1 MRIQKDRTAL
11 RMPTIAEMRNP
22 KLAKFGDLGMSR
34 PQRRRQIKLE
44 RKIYNLAANK
54 GTVNSLGI
62 GMVHEKKYVPMNCAM
77 CGEHMKDIHDTHNP
91 YPVADFIYAKR
102 SNETDVA
109 DRCCTSC
116 DEKVVIPA
124 RVDLYRKD
132 KSNENKRFVL
142 HADMIVRPN
151 STMHLRNPIPSVI
164 DDILTIVH
172 PIAE

>member
-1 MRIQKDRTAL
+1 MTNK
-11 RMPTIAEMRNP
+11 
-22 KLAKFGDLGMSR
+22 
-34 PQRRRQIKLE
+34 QRRYAETMK
-44 RKIYNLAANK
+44 KIYNSTPTMIN
-54 GTVNSLGI
+54 
-62 GMVHEKKYVPMNCAM
+62 EREYVPKNCVF
-77 CGEHMKDIHDTHNP
+77 CFTRMKTIHDTHNP
-91 YPVADFIYAKR
+91 HPVADFIYAKR

-132 KSNENKRFVL
+132 KSNENRRFVL

-151 STMHLRNPIPSVI
+151 STMHLRNPVPSVI

-172 PIAE
+172 PVAE